1 MVKNTNRL
9 SIIQDKH
16 PFVKPANGRDISSI
30 ERNVMRFITL
40 TCFGLILA
48 GSLNVSAQNVV
59 PPPGF
64 VPGGVDDS
72 PATPMPLSP
81 PDQRVYSGTGDGS
94 EVYDGS
100 NSNRY
105 PNHERAYPR
114 NPRRIN
120 PITSISPPVFV
131 ADAEPPLPR
140 VWFRPEALLWWS
152 KSSPLPVP
160 IVTAGSVSDAIPG
173 ALGQPSTSVVL
184 GNQNIGLPSQGGGR
198 LTFGFTFD
206 AEQSWGIEG
215 TYFYLSNP
223 TVAQGIYSDGSQGS
237 ALLAFPYYNPLTGTE
252 SASPIAYPGSF
263 AGNAVVTLQSL
274 LQGTDVNFLHNIHY
288 SNNIRVDLLG
298 GFRYVN
304 FQENL
309 NFSTD
314 SPNVA
319 PNPPAFFQTYDQF
332 NVQNNFYGGQLG
344 VRASYDVARFFFNTS
359 GKLAMGSTFETVTVN
374 GGTATNAGG
383 YATAPGAYLSQP
395 TNMGTATRNQFAVVP
410 EMNLNVGFRLRP
422 WASIIVG
429 YSFLYISSVA
439 RPGDQIGHVINPSQS
454 SAISNNFPAA
464 LTGPALPGLNVHNTD
479 FWAQGLNFALEFR
492 F

>member
-1 MVKNTNRL
+1 
-9 SIIQDKH
+9 
-16 PFVKPANGRDISSI
+16 
-30 ERNVMRFITL
+30 MRFITL

-48 GSLNVSAQNVV
+48 GSLNATAQNVV

-72 PATPMPLSP
+72 PAIPTPLAP
-81 PDQRVYSGTGDGS
+81 PEQRVYSGSGDGA
-94 EVYDGS
+94 EVYNGS
-100 NSNRY
+100 SSGRY
-105 PNHERAYPR
+105 PTHDLAYPR
-114 NPRRIN
+114 NPRRVN
-120 PITSISPPVFV
+120 PITSISPPVLI
-131 ADAEPPLPR
+131 AEAEPPMPR

-160 IVTAGSVSDAIPG
+160 ILTAGNSNDPTPG
-173 ALGQPSTSVVL
+173 ALGQPGTSVLL
-184 GNQNIGLPSQGGGR
+184 GNQNLSLPSQGGGR
-198 LTFGFTFD
+198 FTFGFTFD
-206 AEQSWGIEG
+206 PDQSWGVEG
-215 TYFYLSNP
+215 TYFHLSNP
-223 TVAQGIYSDGSQGS
+223 IVAQGVYSDGGQGS
-237 ALLAFPYYNPLTGTE
+237 ALLAFPYYNPLSGSE
-252 SASPIAYPGSF
+252 NASPIALPGYF
-263 AGNAVVTLQSL
+263 AGNAVVSLQSF
-274 LQGTDVNFLHNIHY
+274 LQGTDVNVLHNIHY
-288 SNNIRVDLLG
+288 SNNIRVDVLG

-309 NFSTD
+309 NYSTD
-314 SPNVA
+314 SPNVP
-319 PNPPAFFQTYDQF
+319 PNAPAFFQTYDQF
-332 NVQNNFYGGQLG
+332 NVTNNFYGGQLG

-359 GKLAMGSTFETVTVN
+359 GKLALGSTFETVSVI

-410 EMNLNVGFRLRP
+410 EMNFNVGFRLRP

-439 RPGDQIGHVINPSQS
+439 RPGDQISHVINPSQS

-464 LTGPALPGLNVHNTD
+464 LTGPALPGLNIHNTD